1 MEFLQN
7 ALSRNPDSVLN
18 ESLLSFTLTM
28 SEEEIKRGMK
38 EAARSN
44 PKNLLS
50 MKLKNQNNFDDTINF
65 DLTNR

>member
-1 MEFLQN
+1 LEFLQN

-38 EAARSN
+38 EAGRSN
-44 PKNLLS
+44 QKNLLS
-50 MKLKNQNNFDDTINF
+50 MKQKNQNNFDDTINF